1 MGSSS
6 WAAQAQAVQT
16 RLLQCQLKSPRESMD
31 ISSRRG
37 LQRDSSA
44 NPVTGPCPQR
54 SPWPG
59 DCSVV
64 AGRVQLRERGQRG
77 DRRGEKEPLPEFP
90 SSAHDRLIP
99 RPSTWYHP
107 MASRSEGCI
116 RVKAELVALL
126 CHLQTEFRRLA
137 KPCFLRVSLLGE
149 RSSKESLQEG
159 LALLAAPRAS
169 SLHRSGFFAGSQ
181 ASLWLSSFLLAWWR
195 LKNDSFIFYC
205 LCSDFSDFLD
215 FLELCNRLYHFPFF
229 FF

>member
-149 RSSKESLQEG
+149 
-159 LALLAAPRAS
+159 
-169 SLHRSGFFAGSQ
+169 
-181 ASLWLSSFLLAWWR
+181 
-195 LKNDSFIFYC
+195 
-205 LCSDFSDFLD
+205 
-215 FLELCNRLYHFPFF
+215 
-229 FF
+229 